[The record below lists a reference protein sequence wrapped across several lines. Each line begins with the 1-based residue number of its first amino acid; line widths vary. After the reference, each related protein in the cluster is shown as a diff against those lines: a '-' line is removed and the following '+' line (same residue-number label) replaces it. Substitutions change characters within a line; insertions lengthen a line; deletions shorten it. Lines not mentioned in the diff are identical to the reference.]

1 MIRRPPR
8 STLFPYTTLFRS
20 TVLHAGGKFDG
31 KSYGVS
37 GGLHGVGVTV
47 VNALSTR
54 LDVNVWRDG
63 TAWKTSYA
71 YAKPGELQKA
81 GTTKKQ
87 ATAIT
92 FWADGDIFE
101 TTNYSFDTIN
111 RRLQEMAFLNKGL
124 TIVLRD
130 ERPGHSKV
138 ESGLAEEIT
147 LAEAAPEAGAEA
159 EAFEATEITYKYDG
173 GLIDYVAH
181 INGKKTPI
189 HKSVISF

>member
-47 VNALSTR
+47 VNALSTK
-54 LDVNVWRDG
+54 LDVTVWAHTGVEWRQ
-63 TAWKTSYA
+63 SYT
-71 YAKPGELQKA
+71 YAKPGPLEQVGSTSKR
-81 GTTKKQ
+81 G
-87 ATAIT
+87 TAIT

-101 TTNYSFDTIN
+101 TTNYSFETIN

-130 ERPGHSKV
+130 ERPGHGKAETGLSDEVSVV
-138 ESGLAEEIT
+138 E
-147 LAEAAPEAGAEA
+147 EATSPGHEA
-159 EAFEATEITYKYDG
+159 E
-173 GLIDYVAH
+173 
-181 INGKKTPI
+181 
-189 HKSVISF
+189 